1 MFLAGAGAVMGPIVD
16 GGMGVPGQGR
26 PALPIR
32 VTVGGG
38 DGEVMYAG
46 SLTGTANGVVQL
58 NVKLPPL
65 DVPATAPV
73 PVIVA
78 VGDAAT
84 VAAIYLCNCGH

>member
-1 MFLAGAGAVMGPIVD
+1 MRVGLLLDSIEVMQEEGHSVW
-16 GGMGVPGQGR
+16 GQ
-26 PALPIR
+26 IR

-65 DVPATAPV
+65 DVPAPAPV